1 MTDINDANEKK
12 LYVLTRTRLEN
23 RDPRHPYGERD
34 TIQEYLQMRQDLP
47 AIWVRKIGQA
57 TLYSEPDARK
67 WHLFA
72 TSDKEKMEPYVN
84 PCADGHELYLDSENC
99 GLDEAHHD
107 QAQRS
112 TKMYIGLVV
121 YCKKCGMS
129 VDIDLEHKLEDSIW
143 DAIDMDRTAST

>member
-23 RDPRHPYGERD
+23 PDPRHPYGERD

-57 TLYSEPDARK
+57 TLYSESDARK

-72 TSDKEKMEPYVN
+72 TSDKEEMEPYVN
-84 PCADGHELYLDSENC
+84 PCADGHELYTQGCVL
-99 GLDEAHHD
+99 EASHD
-107 QAQRS
+107 QARRLTDLRIQVDVSCER
-112 TKMYIGLVV
+112 
-121 YCKKCGMS
+121 CGMS
-129 VDIDLEHKLEDSIW
+129 VQIYLEHKLPDSVW
-143 DAIDMDRTAST
+143 DEIDMDRTSST